1 MKTTDVGRTGSE
13 AETDGRTAKD
23 ETDIAEEPA
32 DMLGS
37 AVGDDNEDDVMV
49 F

>member
-1 MKTTDVGRTGSE
+1 MKTTDVRRTGSE

-37 AVGDDNEDDVMV
+37 AVDDSEDDVIG